1 MRVQAARRL
10 RSRAAWCGVCG
21 NCLRCPEDSS
31 LAWCLCHLACGEVPD
46 PEGFESEQEVTET
59 GGPVFWDLEGHPG
72 SPTDHTGDALDCA
85 SHLADEAVAA
95 IVQQLTNQDGLG
107 VRPPAPPGHR
117 DAGPGHLH
125 KGRLEVLSAHRP
137 EPSCPFMHREASSRG
152 DLNPRAP
159 QFQGSSQ
166 PLAPSQG
173 DVMPREPT
181 PSDDQEALVHPP
193 RPERQQQP
201 PGAQGCPQCLLLQRE
216 VDNLKEQLAA
226 LQSLTDQFQT
236 L

>member
-1 MRVQAARRL
+1 M
-10 RSRAAWCGVCG
+10 AWTC
-21 NCLRCPEDSS
+21 
-31 LAWCLCHLACGEVPD
+31 
-46 PEGFESEQEVTET
+46 
-59 GGPVFWDLEGHPG
+59 
-72 SPTDHTGDALDCA
+72 
-85 SHLADEAVAA
+85 
-95 IVQQLTNQDGLG
+95 
-107 VRPPAPPGHR
+107 APPPPQVTGMLDPVICTR
-117 DAGPGHLH
+117 ADM
-125 KGRLEVLSAHRP
+125 KLSAHRP